1 MNPQREFMSE
11 TFHVLAQPITVLRAR
26 VEMGL
31 QKEAEDSGAR
41 QIFEECLGL
50 IDRLMEDLAV
60 FREMASLDEEP
71 PLEFCDGRALLESC
85 IAELAP
91 VAEDCGVALQLS
103 LAAGEMRCN
112 PPLLQRAIFVLLD
125 AMIAGTARGGA
136 IRIALSRDRDEEGLR
151 LELRPGAPPGRR
163 PELCR
168 KLMQFA
174 GGSGIQFDSARSSAT
189 FRGSKYRQ
197 GAEETSVD

>member
-31 QKEAEDSGAR
+31 TKEAEDSEAR
-41 QIFEECLGL
+41 QIFQECLGL

-60 FREMASLDEEP
+60 FREIASLDEEP
-71 PLEFCDGRALLESC
+71 PLELCDGRALLESC
-85 IAELAP
+85 IEELAP
-91 VAEDCGVALQLS
+91 VAEDCGVALHLS
-103 LAAGEMRCN
+103 MEDGEMRCN
-112 PPLLQRAIFVLLD
+112 QPMLQRAIFVLLD
-125 AMIAGTARGGA
+125 AMIAGTARGDA
-136 IRIALSRDRDEEGLR
+136 IRIALSRDEERLR

-163 PELCR
+163 PDLCR

-174 GGSGIQFDSARSSAT
+174 GGSGIQFDSSRSSVT
-189 FRGSKYRQ
+189 FRGSTYRQ
-197 GAEETSVD
+197 EAEETLVD